1 MKFLWTNFGLTP
13 NRFHSPNNFNLIC
26 MKASS
31 TLSRRKFIRVSTLSG
46 AAIFAIGY
54 LQMRGKSPQIMNF
67 SGDESLG
74 SKMNAYIFIDSTGKI
89 TLYNHRPEMGQGTF
103 ESIPMIIAEEL
114 EVGMEAVTVLPSPA
128 NKSIYGDQMVSGSRS
143 IRGNYELMRKMGASA
158 RETLITAAANR
169 WQVNPQSCYAQNAT
183 VVHKESGRKLSY
195 GELAEDAAKLTP
207 PQNPTLKDPKDF
219 RIIGTSPARQDI
231 PAKGNGTAIFG
242 IDCRVKGMLFASVE
256 RSPVF
261 LGKMLSYDASQA
273 MAVPGVK
280 FVLKTQRMVWGH
292 TREGLAVVADNYW
305 AALQGRKALKIQW
318 DNAGLD
324 AWSTEKIK
332 QDFVHAAESDGK
344 AFTEKGSFNAALQD
358 APTKIEAAYITPYQ
372 AHAPMEPMNCI
383 VHATKDQCDFWGS
396 TQNPNGVRSQLANQ
410 CGVPEEKV
418 NIHYTYMGGA
428 FGRRGMTDVPE
439 EAADLSM
446 KTGTPV
452 QVIWSRE
459 DDITQG
465 PFRQCSL
472 NKCRGGLDAQGNLV
486 ALEHKVI
493 AQEIQNQT
501 GNSDQSGGQIVG
513 GINTEYSIPN
523 MVIRGVLRKLYVPIS
538 YWRSVYHSTNC
549 FAHESFIDEMA
560 VAAKKDPLQ
569 FRLSLLKSHERYTA
583 ALELVRA
590 KSNWDNIRDKN
601 RGKGV
606 AIVER
611 SGSFVAMVVEVARIE
626 GRIEPVKITA
636 AIDSGIAIHPDNLK
650 AQTEGCIVMGLTAAY
665 KCGLTIADGKIA
677 ETNFDK
683 YKMLRLHECPDI
695 EVLVVKNQYA
705 PEGAGEAGLPP
716 VAPALTNAIFNLT
729 GKRIRELP
737 FDLDAI

>member
-1 MKFLWTNFGLTP
+1 
-13 NRFHSPNNFNLIC
+13 
-26 MKASS
+26 MKAASII
-31 TLSRRKFIRVSTLSG
+31 SRRKFIRISTLSG

-54 LQMRGKSPQIMNF
+54 LEMKGKEPQIMNF

-74 SKMNAYIFIDSTGKI
+74 SKMNAYIFIDSNGKI
-89 TLYNHRPEMGQGTF
+89 SIYNHRPEMGQGTF

-114 EVGMEAVTVLPSPA
+114 EVNMEAVSILASPA
-128 NKSIYGDQMVSGSRS
+128 NKAIYGDQMVSGSRS
-143 IRGNYELMRKMGASA
+143 VRGNYDLMRKMGASA
-158 RETLITAAANR
+158 RETLVTAAANR
-169 WQVNPQSCYAQNAT
+169 WQVSPQSCYAQNAT
-183 VVHKESGRKLSY
+183 VIHKDSGKRFSY
-195 GELAEDAAKLTP
+195 GELAEDAAKLSP

-219 RIIGTSPARQDI
+219 RIIGSSPSRQDI
-231 PAKGNGTAIFG
+231 PAKVNGQAIFG
-242 IDCRVKGMLFASVE
+242 MDCKVQGMLYASVE

-261 LGKMLSYDASQA
+261 LGKIVSYDASKA
-273 MAVPGVK
+273 MAVSGVK
-280 FVLKTQRMVWGH
+280 FVLKTQRGVWGH
-292 TREGLAVVADNYW
+292 VREGIAVVADNYW
-305 AALQGRKALKIQW
+305 SALQGRKALQIQW
-318 DNAGLD
+318 DNADLGS
-324 AWSTEKIK
+324 WSTEKIR
-332 QDFVHAAESDGK
+332 QDFARASDLEGK
-344 AFTEKGSFNAALQD
+344 AFTQKGNFNSTIQSAIIKL
-358 APTKIEAAYITPYQ
+358 EATYETPYQ

-410 CGVPEEKV
+410 CGIPEEKV
-418 NIHYTYMGGA
+418 IIHYTYMGGA

-439 EAADLSM
+439 EAADISL

-452 QVIWSRE
+452 QVIWTRE

-472 NKCRGGLDAQGNLV
+472 NKCRGGLDADGNLI
-486 ALEHKVI
+486 ALQHKVI

-501 GNSDQSGGQIVG
+501 GNNDQSGGQIVS
-513 GINTEYSIPN
+513 GINTEYAIPN
-523 MVIRGVLRKLYVPIS
+523 LVISGVLRKLYVPIS

-549 FAHESFIDEMA
+549 FAHESFIDELA

-583 ALELVRA
+583 VLDLVRE
-590 KSNWDNIRDKN
+590 KSHWDNIKDKS

-611 SGSFVAMVVEVARIE
+611 SGSFVATVAEVARIE
-626 GRIEPVKITA
+626 GKLRPTRITV

-650 AQTEGCIVMGLTAAY
+650 AQTEGCVVMGLTASY
-665 KCGLTIADGKIA
+665 KSGLTIANGKIS
-677 ETNFDK
+677 ENNFDK
-683 YKMLRLHECPDI
+683 YKMLMLHECPDI
-695 EVLVVKNQYA
+695 AVFIVKNQYA
-705 PEGAGEAGLPP
+705 PEGAGEAGLPS